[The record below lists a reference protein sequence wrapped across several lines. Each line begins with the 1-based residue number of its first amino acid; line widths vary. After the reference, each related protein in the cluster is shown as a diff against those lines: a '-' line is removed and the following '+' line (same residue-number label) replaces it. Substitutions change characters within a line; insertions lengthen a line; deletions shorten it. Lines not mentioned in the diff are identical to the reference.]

1 MPKQFLSME
10 FNSIDQ
16 FLDTLEGS
24 VESSGSFS
32 LNLDAARQKLKGFQ
46 LPDPGL
52 YPLFLVAAAVA
63 SEARRFDVWT
73 DEKELRFEFDG
84 SPFLLTELEQLEG
97 YLFASDEVP
106 ARLQNLAIA
115 LSATGELA
123 PSFELRS
130 ATARLVC
137 SDGDYQ
143 TSKAE
148 HASKTQLIVP
158 RPKESFLSR
167 FKDRAPNLQEV
178 MSVSRFAPLSIR
190 FNNGFPSWGWSF
202 RSPVVHR
209 TLKSKQRMGYPP
221 TAYDCHKQEVDSP
234 GSFGGVIALVREEK
248 ARDLLVVVH
257 GISHPVPIDA
267 PHMEG
272 VLWHDGLTRDLS
284 CTQLVQDQ
292 KMKQFLDQLKGQIAD
307 MVLQR
312 VTSQEAFRAYD
323 RQMLEPLA
331 ESSEAHFREA
341 GDEDSAERLHQWI
354 VADDSEEPE
363 VLSDEGYESFRAQWT
378 VIAESP
384 KGMAL
389 RARALELFLGEKR
402 RLANNYNWQD
412 LETLVERMRPLFS
425 PPKLELESLAQVLK
439 ALNGRKEMTFDKG
452 EMKGEDHWQE
462 GLLSL
467 LTGDWES
474 AEKSLQAAAKSLP
487 KEANVVLAHAYLGRN
502 DPRLALQAAERALES
517 AASTERYLQGQP
529 GKASEMQRYVEAN
542 AVYRDLVADCL
553 IASGRPL
560 EALDMKIEALPQK
573 PKDHKLHALRIE
585 DIHRMG
591 RGQWPFLTSVKWRLK
606 ALSAGWKAEEKDIP
620 YYCPQRFRKR
630 LEEHW
635 AQLEA
640 YLDHRPQRLDIETLF
655 DPRFST
661 FERTR
666 YYLDRVARELRLR
679 GEPRVA
685 DRLVARQALM
695 QRAKRLCDRIVFGAK
710 QG

>member
-1 MPKQFLSME
+1 ME

-32 LNLDAARQKLKGFQ
+32 LNLDAARKKLKSFQ

-52 YPLFLVAAAVA
+52 YPIFLVAAAVA

-84 SPFLLTELEQLEG
+84 SPFLVTELEQLEG

-106 ARLQNLAIA
+106 PRLQNLAIA
-115 LSATGELA
+115 LSAAVELA
-123 PSFELRS
+123 PSIELRS
-130 ATARLVC
+130 GDARLVC
-137 SDGDYQ
+137 SNGKYQ

-148 HASKTQLIVP
+148 QSAKTQLVVP
-158 RPKESFLSR
+158 RPKQTFLGR
-167 FKDRAPNLQEV
+167 FKDRAPNLEEV
-178 MSVSRFAPLSIR
+178 MSVCRFAPLSIR

-209 TLKSKQRMGYPP
+209 TLKSEQRTGYPP

-234 GSFGGVIALVREEK
+234 GPFSGVIALVKEEK

-257 GISHPVPIDA
+257 GISHPIPIDA

-272 VLWHDGLTRDLS
+272 VLWHDGLSRDLS
-284 CTQLVQDQ
+284 CTQLVHNQE
-292 KMKQFLDQLKGQIAD
+292 MKLFLDQLKGQIAD

-312 VTSQEAFRAYD
+312 VTSQEAFRADD
-323 RQMLEPLA
+323 RLMLEPLA
-331 ESSEAHFREA
+331 ESSAAHFREV
-341 GDEDSAERLHQWI
+341 GDDDSYERLQQWI
-354 VADDSEEPE
+354 VADDSEGPDIMSE
-363 VLSDEGYESFRAQWT
+363 EGYEAFFSHWRAT
-378 VIAESP
+378 ADSP

-389 RARALELFLGEKR
+389 RARALELFLEQTR
-402 RLANNYNWQD
+402 RLRNDYDWPV
-412 LETLVERMRPLFS
+412 LETLMERMRPLFS

-439 ALNGRKEMTFDKG
+439 ALNRQEWMTVDRG
-452 EMKGEDHWQE
+452 EMKAADHWQE
-462 GLLSL
+462 GLVSL

-474 AEKSLQAAAKSLP
+474 AENSLKAAATALP
-487 KEANVVLAHAYLGRN
+487 KEVNVVLAHAYLGRN

-517 AASTERYLQGQP
+517 AASMERYLEDQP
-529 GKASEMQRYVEAN
+529 GKASEIHRYREAN

-553 IASGRPL
+553 LAFGRPL
-560 EALDMKIEALPQK
+560 EALDIKIEALPQE
-573 PKDHKLHALRIE
+573 PKDHQLHALRIG

-591 RGQWPFLTSVKWRLK
+591 RGQWPFLTSLKWRLK
-606 ALSAGWKAEEKDIP
+606 AVSAGWKAEEKEIP
-620 YYCPQRFRKR
+620 YYCPQRDRKR

-640 YLDHRPQRLDIETLF
+640 YLDHRPQRLDIENLF

-661 FERTR
+661 FERTK

-695 QRAKRLCDRIVFGAK
+695 ERAKSLCDRIVYGAK
-710 QG
+710 EG

>member
-1 MPKQFLSME
+1 ME

-32 LNLDAARQKLKGFQ
+32 LNLDAARKKLKSFQ

-52 YPLFLVAAAVA
+52 YPVFLVAAAVA
-63 SEARRFDVWT
+63 SGARRFDVWT

-106 ARLQNLAIA
+106 PRLQNLAIA

-130 ATARLVC
+130 ATARLLC
-137 SDGDYQ
+137 SEGDYQ

-178 MSVSRFAPLSIR
+178 MSVCRFAPLSIR

-209 TLKSKQRMGYPP
+209 TLKSEQRMGYPP
-221 TAYDCHKQEVDSP
+221 SAYDCHKQEVDSP
-234 GSFGGVIALVREEK
+234 GPFGGVIALVREEK

-257 GISHPVPIDA
+257 GISHPIPIDA

-312 VTSQEAFRAYD
+312 VTSQEAFRADD

-331 ESSEAHFREA
+331 ESSAAHFREV
-341 GDEDSAERLHQWI
+341 GDNESAERLEQWT
-354 VADDSEEPE
+354 VADDSEGPDI
-363 VLSDEGYESFRAQWT
+363 LSEEGYESFRGQWIA
-378 VIAESP
+378 IAESP
-384 KGMAL
+384 RGMAL
-389 RARALELFLGEKR
+389 RARALELFLDQTR
-402 RLANNYNWQD
+402 RLGNDFNWLE
-412 LETLVERMRPLFS
+412 LETLMERMRPLFS
-425 PPKLELESLAQVLK
+425 PPKLELESLSQVLK
-439 ALNGRKEMTFDKG
+439 ALNRQQRMTVARG
-452 EMKGEDHWQE
+452 EMKGDDHWQE
-462 GLLSL
+462 GLVSL
-467 LTGDWES
+467 LIGDWES
-474 AEKSLQAAAKSLP
+474 AEKSLKSAATAFP
-487 KEANVVLAHAYLGRN
+487 KEANSVLAHAYLGRN

-517 AASTERYLQGQP
+517 AASMERYLEGQS
-529 GKASEMQRYVEAN
+529 GKTSEIQRYREAN

-553 IASGRPL
+553 LAFGRPL
-560 EALDMKIEALPQK
+560 EALDMKIKALPQE

-606 ALSAGWKAEEKDIP
+606 ALSAGWKAEEKELP
-620 YYCPQRFRKR
+620 YYCPQRYRR
-630 LEEHW
+630 SLEEHW

-640 YLDHRPQRLDIETLF
+640 YLDHRPQRLDVETLF

-695 QRAKRLCDRIVFGAK
+695 QRAKSLCDRIVFGAK
-710 QG
+710 EG

>member
-1 MPKQFLSME
+1 ME

-32 LNLDAARQKLKGFQ
+32 LNLDAARKKLKSFQ

-52 YPLFLVAAAVA
+52 YPVFLVAAAVA
-63 SEARRFDVWT
+63 SGARRFDVWT

-97 YLFASDEVP
+97 YLFASAEVP
-106 ARLQNLAIA
+106 PRLQNLAIA

-137 SDGDYQ
+137 SEGDYQ

-178 MSVSRFAPLSIR
+178 MSVCRFAPLSIR

-209 TLKSKQRMGYPP
+209 TLKSEQRMGYPP
-221 TAYDCHKQEVDSP
+221 SAYDCHKQEVDSP
-234 GSFGGVIALVREEK
+234 GPFGGVIALVREEK

-257 GISHPVPIDA
+257 GISHPIPIDA

-312 VTSQEAFRAYD
+312 VTSQEAFRADD

-331 ESSEAHFREA
+331 ESSAAHFREV
-341 GDEDSAERLHQWI
+341 GDNESAERLEQWT
-354 VADDSEEPE
+354 VADDSEGPDI
-363 VLSDEGYESFRAQWT
+363 LSEEGYESFRGQW
-378 VIAESP
+378 VAIAESP
-384 KGMAL
+384 RGMAL
-389 RARALELFLGEKR
+389 RARALELFLDQTR
-402 RLANNYNWQD
+402 RLGNDFNWLE
-412 LETLVERMRPLFS
+412 LETLMERMRPLFS

-439 ALNGRKEMTFDKG
+439 ALNRQQRMTVARG
-452 EMKGEDHWQE
+452 EMKGDDHWQE
-462 GLLSL
+462 GLVSL
-467 LTGDWES
+467 LIGDWES
-474 AEKSLQAAAKSLP
+474 AEKSLKSAATAFP
-487 KEANVVLAHAYLGRN
+487 KEANSVLAHAYLGRN

-517 AASTERYLQGQP
+517 AASMERYLEGQS
-529 GKASEMQRYVEAN
+529 GKTSEIQRYREAN

-553 IASGRPL
+553 LAFGRPL
-560 EALDMKIEALPQK
+560 EALDMKIKALPQE

-606 ALSAGWKAEEKDIP
+606 ALSAGWKAEEKELP
-620 YYCPQRFRKR
+620 YYCPQRYRR
-630 LEEHW
+630 SLEEHW

-640 YLDHRPQRLDIETLF
+640 YLDHRPQRLDVETLF

-695 QRAKRLCDRIVFGAK
+695 QRAKSLCDRIVFGAK
-710 QG
+710 EG

>member
-1 MPKQFLSME
+1 M
-10 FNSIDQ
+10 
-16 FLDTLEGS
+16 
-24 VESSGSFS
+24 
-32 LNLDAARQKLKGFQ
+32 
-46 LPDPGL
+46 
-52 YPLFLVAAAVA
+52 
-63 SEARRFDVWT
+63 
-73 DEKELRFEFDG
+73 
-84 SPFLLTELEQLEG
+84 
-97 YLFASDEVP
+97 
-106 ARLQNLAIA
+106 
-115 LSATGELA
+115 
-123 PSFELRS
+123 
-130 ATARLVC
+130 
-137 SDGDYQ
+137 
-143 TSKAE
+143 
-148 HASKTQLIVP
+148 P

-178 MSVSRFAPLSIR
+178 MSVCRFAPLSIR

-209 TLKSKQRMGYPP
+209 TLKSEQRMGYPP
-221 TAYDCHKQEVDSP
+221 SAYDCHKQEVDSP
-234 GSFGGVIALVREEK
+234 GPFGGVIALVREEK

-257 GISHPVPIDA
+257 GISHPIPIDA

-312 VTSQEAFRAYD
+312 VTSQEAFRADD

-331 ESSEAHFREA
+331 ESSAAHFREV
-341 GDEDSAERLHQWI
+341 GDNESAERLEQWT
-354 VADDSEEPE
+354 VADDSEGPDI
-363 VLSDEGYESFRAQWT
+363 LSEEGYESFRGQWIA
-378 VIAESP
+378 IAESP
-384 KGMAL
+384 RGMAL
-389 RARALELFLGEKR
+389 RARALELFLDQTR
-402 RLANNYNWQD
+402 RLGNDFNWLE
-412 LETLVERMRPLFS
+412 LETLMERMRPLFS
-425 PPKLELESLAQVLK
+425 PPKLELESLSQVLK
-439 ALNGRKEMTFDKG
+439 ALNRQQRMTVARG
-452 EMKGEDHWQE
+452 EMKGDDHWQE
-462 GLLSL
+462 GLVSL
-467 LTGDWES
+467 LIGDWES
-474 AEKSLQAAAKSLP
+474 AEKSLKSAATAFP
-487 KEANVVLAHAYLGRN
+487 KEANSVLAHAYLGRN

-517 AASTERYLQGQP
+517 AASMERYLEGQS
-529 GKASEMQRYVEAN
+529 GKTSEIQRYREAN

-553 IASGRPL
+553 LAFGRPL
-560 EALDMKIEALPQK
+560 EALDMKIKALPQE

-606 ALSAGWKAEEKDIP
+606 ALSAGWKAEEKELP
-620 YYCPQRFRKR
+620 YYCPQRYRR
-630 LEEHW
+630 SLEEHW

-640 YLDHRPQRLDIETLF
+640 YLDHRPQRLDVETLF

-695 QRAKRLCDRIVFGAK
+695 QRAKSLCDRIVFGAK
-710 QG
+710 EG

>member
-1 MPKQFLSME
+1 ME

-32 LNLDAARQKLKGFQ
+32 LNLDAARKKLKSFQ

-52 YPLFLVAAAVA
+52 YPVFLVAAAVA
-63 SEARRFDVWT
+63 SGARRFDVWT

-97 YLFASDEVP
+97 YLFASAEVP
-106 ARLQNLAIA
+106 PRLQNLAIA

-137 SDGDYQ
+137 SEGDYQ

-178 MSVSRFAPLSIR
+178 MSVCRFAPLSIR

-209 TLKSKQRMGYPP
+209 TLKSEQRMGYPP
-221 TAYDCHKQEVDSP
+221 SAYDCHKQEVDSP
-234 GSFGGVIALVREEK
+234 GPFGGVIALVREEK

-257 GISHPVPIDA
+257 GISHPIPIDA

-312 VTSQEAFRAYD
+312 VTSQEAFRADD

-331 ESSEAHFREA
+331 ESSAAHFREV
-341 GDEDSAERLHQWI
+341 GDNESAERLEQWT
-354 VADDSEEPE
+354 VADDSEGPDI
-363 VLSDEGYESFRAQWT
+363 LSEEGYESFRGQW
-378 VIAESP
+378 VAIAESP
-384 KGMAL
+384 RGMAL
-389 RARALELFLGEKR
+389 RARALELFLDQTR
-402 RLANNYNWQD
+402 RLGNDFNWLE
-412 LETLVERMRPLFS
+412 LETLMERMRPLFS

-439 ALNGRKEMTFDKG
+439 ALNRQQRMTVARG
-452 EMKGEDHWQE
+452 EMKGDDHWQE
-462 GLLSL
+462 GLVSL
-467 LTGDWES
+467 LIGDWES
-474 AEKSLQAAAKSLP
+474 AEKSLKSAATAFP
-487 KEANVVLAHAYLGRN
+487 KEANSVLAHAYLGRN

-517 AASTERYLQGQP
+517 AASMERYLEGQS
-529 GKASEMQRYVEAN
+529 GKTSEIQRYREAN

-553 IASGRPL
+553 LAFGRPL
-560 EALDMKIEALPQK
+560 EALDMKIKALPQE

-606 ALSAGWKAEEKDIP
+606 ALSAGWKAEEKELP
-620 YYCPQRFRKR
+620 YYCPQRYRR
-630 LEEHW
+630 SLEEHW

-640 YLDHRPQRLDIETLF
+640 YLDHRPQRLDVETLF

-695 QRAKRLCDRIVFGAK
+695 QRAKSLRDRIVFGAK
-710 QG
+710 EG

>member
-1 MPKQFLSME
+1 ME

-32 LNLDAARQKLKGFQ
+32 LNLDAARKKLKSFQ

-52 YPLFLVAAAVA
+52 YPVFLVAAAVA
-63 SEARRFDVWT
+63 SGARRFDVWT

-106 ARLQNLAIA
+106 PRLQNLAIA

-130 ATARLVC
+130 ATARLLC
-137 SDGDYQ
+137 SEGDYQ

-178 MSVSRFAPLSIR
+178 MSVCRFAPLSIR

-209 TLKSKQRMGYPP
+209 TLKSEQRMGYPP
-221 TAYDCHKQEVDSP
+221 SAYDCHKQEVDSP
-234 GSFGGVIALVREEK
+234 GPFGGVIALVREEK

-257 GISHPVPIDA
+257 GISHPIPIDA

-312 VTSQEAFRAYD
+312 VTSQEAFRADD

-331 ESSEAHFREA
+331 ESSAAHFREV
-341 GDEDSAERLHQWI
+341 GDNESAERLEQWT
-354 VADDSEEPE
+354 VADDSEGPDIVSE
-363 VLSDEGYESFRAQWT
+363 EGYESFRGQWIA
-378 VIAESP
+378 IAESP
-384 KGMAL
+384 RGMAL
-389 RARALELFLGEKR
+389 RARALELFLDQTR
-402 RLANNYNWQD
+402 RLGNDFNWLE
-412 LETLVERMRPLFS
+412 LETLMERMRPLFS
-425 PPKLELESLAQVLK
+425 PPKLELESLSQVLK
-439 ALNGRKEMTFDKG
+439 ALNRQQRMTVARG
-452 EMKGEDHWQE
+452 EMKGDDHWQE
-462 GLLSL
+462 GLVSL
-467 LTGDWES
+467 LIGDWES
-474 AEKSLQAAAKSLP
+474 AEKSLKSAATAFP
-487 KEANVVLAHAYLGRN
+487 KEANSVLAHAYLGRN

-517 AASTERYLQGQP
+517 AASMERYLEGQS
-529 GKASEMQRYVEAN
+529 GKTSEIQRYREAN

-553 IASGRPL
+553 LAFGRPL
-560 EALDMKIEALPQK
+560 EALDMKIKALPQE

-606 ALSAGWKAEEKDIP
+606 ALSAGWKAEEKELP
-620 YYCPQRFRKR
+620 YYCPQRYRR
-630 LEEHW
+630 SLEEHW

-640 YLDHRPQRLDIETLF
+640 YLDHRPQRLDVETLF

-695 QRAKRLCDRIVFGAK
+695 QRAKSLCDRIVFGAK
-710 QG
+710 EG